1 MRRGKPYST
10 HIRSSRTSWNFLPQ
24 GSVATTIPR
33 TCGKMRQL
41 TAFRRTAMH
50 HNSPSGDQS
59 IQRRAAPRLDDLE
72 VAILVV
78 IFGISLLL
86 LGNAALPALLQ
97 QF

>member
-1 MRRGKPYST
+1 
-10 HIRSSRTSWNFLPQ
+10 
-24 GSVATTIPR
+24 
-33 TCGKMRQL
+33 
-41 TAFRRTAMH
+41 MH